1 MDRERGDGLILGV
14 PMKALFSALRYALAH
29 TMSRLATTL
38 CGVSL
43 RNPLIA
49 AAGTAGY
56 GPEIAEVIPASRFGA
71 ITTKSITPESRAGNV
86 PWRVTDLPGGMLNA
100 IGLANLGLERFL
112 AETLPELETID
123 TVMIGSIAGHTI
135 EDYVEVAAAFGEP
148 SAAALELVELNVSC
162 PNTASGRQFGDD
174 PSLLAEVVAATR
186 SALGSKP
193 MLVKLSPWSAD
204 LSGLALAAVRAGAD
218 GLTISNTVPAMA
230 IDPDTRRSR
239 IGRAS
244 GGLSGPAIH
253 PIAVKVLHDVRARLI
268 EEQCLVPLVG
278 LGGVLSWVD
287 AAEFTLVGATGIG
300 LGTALF
306 IDPRA
311 PRKIERGLDAWVRR
325 QGAAGIQDLVGAFEA

>member
-1 MDRERGDGLILGV
+1 
-14 PMKALFSALRYALAH
+14 
-29 TMSRLATTL
+29 MSRLATTL

-56 GPEIAEVIPASRFGA
+56 GPELAEVISASRFGA
-71 ITTKSITPESRAGNV
+71 ITTKSITPESRAGNA

-112 AETLPELETID
+112 GEMLPELEKID
-123 TVMIGSIAGHTI
+123 SVMIGSIAGHTI
-135 EDYVEVAAAFGEP
+135 EDYVEVAAAFSDP
-148 SAAALELVELNVSC
+148 AAAVLQLVELNISC

-174 PSLLAEVVAATR
+174 PVLLSEVVAASRT
-186 SALGSKP
+186 ALGSKP
-193 MLVKLSPWSAD
+193 MLVKLSPGSPD
-204 LSGLALAAVRAGAD
+204 LPGLAVAAVRAGAD
-218 GLTISNTVPAMA
+218 GLTVSNTIPAMS
-230 IDPDTRRSR
+230 IDPETRRSR
-239 IGRAS
+239 IGSAS

-253 PIAVKVLHDVRARLI
+253 PIAVRILHEVHARLM
-268 EEQCLVPLVG
+268 EEDCLVPLVG

-325 QGAAGIQDLVGAFEA
+325 QGATGIQDLVGTFEHEKP

>member
-1 MDRERGDGLILGV
+1 MGHEVGNKLIRWGQRGRDV
-14 PMKALFSALRYALAH
+14 PPSGTLLP

-56 GPEIAEVIPASRFGA
+56 GPEIAEVIAASRFGA
-71 ITTKSITPESRAGNV
+71 ITTKSITRESRVGNT

-100 IGLANLGLERFL
+100 IGLANVGLDRFL
-112 AETLPELETID
+112 RKTLPELEDLD

-135 EDYVEVAAAFGEP
+135 EDYVEVATAFGDP
-148 SAAALELVELNVSC
+148 VAAVLKLVELNVSC
-162 PNTASGRQFGDD
+162 PNTASGQQFGDD
-174 PSLLAEVVAATR
+174 PRLLADVVSACRA
-186 SALGSKP
+186 ALGSKP
-193 MLVKLSPWSAD
+193 MLVKLSPGAAN
-204 LSGLALAAVRAGAD
+204 LPELALAAVRAGAD

-230 IDPDTRRSR
+230 IDPETRRSK

-253 PIAVKVLHDVRARLI
+253 PVAVKILHEIHARLG
-268 EEQCLVPLVG
+268 EAQCQVPLVG
-278 LGGVLSWVD
+278 LGGVLSWAD

-311 PRKIERGLDAWVRR
+311 PRKIERGLDAWVGR
-325 QGAAGIQDLVGAFEA
+325 QGATNIAELIGAFEA